1 MNAKKIARRTRALER
16 FNILNFHDAKEAKE
30 QFDVE
35 YTMDHYNLYLQR
47 KREEYK
53 ALGGK

>member
-1 MNAKKIARRTRALER
+1 MNAKKIARRARALER

-53 ALGGK
+53 TLGGT